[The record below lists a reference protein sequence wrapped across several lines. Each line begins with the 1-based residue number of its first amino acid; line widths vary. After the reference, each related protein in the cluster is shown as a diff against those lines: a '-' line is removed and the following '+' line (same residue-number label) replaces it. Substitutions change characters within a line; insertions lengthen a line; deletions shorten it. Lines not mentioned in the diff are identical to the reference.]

1 MTRFDRFALALF
13 VAVTLPMVAKAQSL
27 PFRAGQWGAEFQS
40 GDLTTAGVMR
50 FVTPS
55 TALVLD
61 VGILDV
67 GQEEDDAVGGV
78 SDETSLSLMTA
89 RLGLRSY
96 RPLANRVAGFWTAG
110 LEVARAS
117 QEQTIPGI
125 FGPEQ
130 VEESETHYGVFGQLG
145 ADYHV
150 TNNLAVG
157 MAFDVT
163 YARISGSR
171 EAQNTKVDLTG
182 HRFSAAFTPVRVS
195 LFF

>member
-1 MTRFDRFALALF
+1 MTRLTRLAL
-13 VAVTLPMVAKAQSL
+13 VLAAATILPAAAAAQSL
-27 PFRAGQWGAEFQS
+27 PFRAGQWGAEFKS

-50 FVTPS
+50 FLTPG

-61 VGILDV
+61 VGIIDV
-67 GQEEDDAVGGV
+67 GAETDDNV
-78 SDETSLSLMTA
+78 SSGKDENSLSLLNA

-117 QEQTIPGI
+117 EDQTVPGV
-125 FGPEQ
+125 FGPEKVKQ
-130 VEESETHYGVFGQLG
+130 TQRHYGVFGQLG

-163 YARISGSR
+163 YARISGEQEST
-171 EAQNTKVDLTG
+171 NSNVDLTG
-182 HRFSAAFTPVRVS
+182 HRFTATFTPVRVS

>member
-1 MTRFDRFALALF
+1 MNRLARLVIVLAAATIHPT
-13 VAVTLPMVAKAQSL
+13 VAAAQSL

-50 FVTPS
+50 FMTPA

-61 VGILDV
+61 VGIIDV
-67 GQEEDDAVGGV
+67 GAETNQNVGGD
-78 SDETSLSLMTA
+78 SDKNSLSLLNA

-117 QEQTIPGI
+117 EEQTIPGI
-125 FGPEQ
+125 FGPETVKQ
-130 VEESETHYGVFGQLG
+130 TEKHYGVFGQLG

-163 YARISGSR
+163 YARISGKQEST
-171 EAQNTKVDLTG
+171 NSNVDITG
-182 HRFSAAFTPVRVS
+182 HRFTATFTPVRVS